1 MFSGIVRKNAKIIRN
16 EMKRLPV
23 FFVLF
28 FSAVVLYA
36 QAPTPASA
44 GGITK
49 NLFMKHFG
57 TREGLTQPG
66 ITAVLTDSD
75 GAVWIGTRY
84 RLNKYV
90 NGNLEAYDYAKLGG
104 SYIYMLFE
112 DSDRNVWVATE
123 SGLLVYD
130 RHSDTF
136 TSLYDGRIRS
146 AAEADGKIYFSG
158 IGDIV
163 VYDRS
168 DATLSFI
175 QNGGESFQ
183 DVLAIDDHVL
193 IFADKTRGL
202 FSYNT
207 QTGNLGH
214 FPVPEL
220 EGKLILCAA
229 YSDDDLY
236 VATYMD
242 GLYQIG
248 RDGKVVTR
256 YSAADYPSLRIDVI
270 CDICP
275 LDGRICLATDG
286 SGICTVVGDRIVPLK
301 DIPGYAG
308 LSALP
313 PALTRI
319 YQDAYSNIW
328 AGSVKDGLYGIRQTP
343 IHRIDDFSA
352 PSDAVPENSVIL
364 SLCQDGKDLW
374 IGTDDGVIRYAP
386 DKQSIQRIA
395 STRGCIISS
404 ICLYGPDAL
413 LVSVYCKGLY
423 VVDKT
428 RGTRKRLFVVDE
440 TVDRKELQSGFNQ
453 TVYNISDT
461 EILIAGQ
468 NVYGY
473 DVNKHTF
480 TPFSVDYGVDPSGLH
495 PFMHRNCPDTVNAY
509 SPSKLY
515 RLDLVRNRITFLSD
529 PGDCGRINSAVSSG
543 RKIYFGTDTGL
554 SCYDESD
561 RSSTKLYPE
570 VFSRVTN
577 VCERNDSTL
586 WIIADNTLYSFN
598 RKRSKVEIFDEAE
611 GFIANEVTTG
621 VLLDGTFYFGGN
633 YELSAV
639 PGDIGKNVIT
649 QPSLSL
655 SRVMEDGRIVVP
667 KDGRLRVAPQCKDIL
682 LEFRLR
688 KGNPFGRTLLKYS
701 IDGEGQTRT
710 YDNTFSISS
719 LPPGKHTVYAS
730 VFQADGTWG
739 APEKMLT
746 LIVPETLV
754 RNKWFHTFLILA
766 LIGTSLLVIKR
777 SLRRANAKAQSVIRE
792 NKEEDRRRRSRF
804 VRSIALEL
812 DRPLSQIKK
821 SIQVLL
827 SETAPSDKN
836 KPGLERIYAKSV
848 QMETILHDA
857 VEQEQTTAQENPFL
871 DKFARLVEENLHNN
885 KLSVSFLT
893 KEMAMSRTILYD
905 KIKLQ
910 TGMGINEYIQKSR
923 LQKARQNL
931 IETDKS
937 ITDISDE
944 LGFTTPK
951 YFSVLFK
958 STYGVTPREFRKQIK
973 PL

>member
-1 MFSGIVRKNAKIIRN
+1 MISGIVRKNAEIIRI
-16 EMKRLPV
+16 EMKRLPI

-28 FSAVVLYA
+28 FSAVILCA
-36 QAPTPASA
+36 QAPAPASG

-49 NLFMKHFG
+49 NHFIKHFG

-90 NGNLEAYDYAKLGG
+90 NGNLEAYDYSKLGG
-104 SYIYMLFE
+104 SYIYMLYE
-112 DSDRNVWVATE
+112 DGDRNVWVATE
-123 SGLLVYD
+123 SELLIYDKYSDSFSSVYE
-130 RHSDTF
+130 
-136 TSLYDGRIRS
+136 GRIRC
-146 AAEADGKIYFSG
+146 AAEASGKIYFSG
-158 IGDIV
+158 NGDIV
-163 VYDRS
+163 VYDRDNAS
-168 DATLSFI
+168 LSFI
-175 QNGGESFQ
+175 QNAGEAIQ
-183 DVLAIDDHVL
+183 DVLAIDDHIL
-193 IFADKTRGL
+193 IFADNTRGL

-207 QTGNLGH
+207 QTGNLGR

-229 YSDDDLY
+229 FSDDCLY
-236 VATYMD
+236 VSTYLD
-242 GLYQIG
+242 GLYKID
-248 RDGKVVTR
+248 RNGKVLTR
-256 YSAADYPSLRIDVI
+256 YSAEDYPSLRIDVI
-270 CDICP
+270 CDICS
-275 LDGRICLATDG
+275 LDGRVCLATDG
-286 SGICTVVGDRIVPLK
+286 SGICTVDGDRIVPLK

-328 AGSVKDGLYGIRQTP
+328 VGSVKDGLYGIRQTP

-352 PSDAVPENSVIL
+352 PSAVPENSVIL

-374 IGTDDGVIRYAP
+374 IGTDDGVIRYNP
-386 DKQSIQRIA
+386 DRQSLQRMA
-395 STRGCIISS
+395 STKGCIISS
-404 ICLYGPDAL
+404 ICLFGPDAL

-423 VVDKT
+423 VIDKT
-428 RGTRKRLFVVDE
+428 RGTQKRLFLVDE
-440 TVDRKELQSGFNQ
+440 TVDRKELKSGYAQ

-461 EILIAGQ
+461 EILVAGQ

-473 DVNKHTF
+473 DVNKRAF
-480 TPFSVDYGVDPSGLH
+480 TPFSVDYGVDPAGLH
-495 PFMHRNCPDTVNAY
+495 PFIHGDNPDTVNAY

-515 RLDLVRNRITFLSD
+515 RLDLVRSRITFLSD
-529 PGDCGRINSAVSSG
+529 PGDCGRINTAASSG
-543 RKIYFGTDTGL
+543 GKIYFGTDTGL
-554 SCYDESD
+554 FCYDE
-561 RSSTKLYPE
+561 RERASTKLYPE

-577 VCERNDSTL
+577 ICERNDSTL

-598 RKRSKVEIFDEAE
+598 RKSSKMEIFDEAE

-621 VLLDGTFYFGGN
+621 VQLDGTFYFGGN

-655 SRVMEDGRIVVP
+655 SRVLEDGGTVVP
-667 KDGRLRVAPQCKDIL
+667 KNGRLRVGPKFKDIL

-701 IDGEGQTRT
+701 IDNDEQTRT
-710 YDNTFSISS
+710 YDNTYSISS
-719 LPPGKHTVYAS
+719 LSPGKHVVYAS

-746 LIVPETLV
+746 IVVPETLW
-754 RNKWFHTFLILA
+754 RNKWFLAFLVLA
-766 LIGTSLLVIKR
+766 LIGTSLLFIKR
-777 SLRRANAKAQSVIRE
+777 SLRRANAEAQSVIRE
-792 NKEEDRRRRSRF
+792 NKEEDKRRRSRF
-804 VRSIALEL
+804 VKSIALEL
-812 DRPLSQIKK
+812 DRPLSQIRK
-821 SIQVLL
+821 SIQALL
-827 SETAPSDKN
+827 SETPPSDKN
-836 KPGLERIYAKSV
+836 RPGLERIYAKSV
-848 QMETILHDA
+848 QMEKILSDA

-871 DKFARLVEENLHNN
+871 EKFTRLVEENLHNN
-885 KLSVSFLT
+885 KLGVSFLT
-893 KEMAMSRTILYD
+893 KEMAMSRTVLYD

-910 TGMGINEYIQKSR
+910 TGMGINEFIQKSR

-958 STYGVTPREFRKQIK
+958 SAYGVTPREFRKQNK
-973 PL
+973 TV